1 MGKLL
6 RGGDFR
12 EGDFLEDGD
21 LTFCCG
27 CCCKPVVV
35 DVFVSN
41 DDWWWASFV
50 TDKGG
55 ECGLAD
61 VLAAPP
67 AELPPGLFWMKNL

>member
-41 DDWWWASFV
+41 DD
-50 TDKGG
+50 
-55 ECGLAD
+55 
-61 VLAAPP
+61 
-67 AELPPGLFWMKNL
+67 